1 MGIPIEINRQTM
13 QIFVRQVNGSLSTL
27 AVSDDQTVANVRA
40 TVSEQNGVS
49 VDELRLSANGLELAD
64 ETVLASCL
72 SDNATLEAMLRIRGG
87 GKKRKK
93 KNYLKPKRVA
103 HTQECPLGHPQVLQD
118 RQPGQDHAPEA
129 GVQAPHVRARCVHG
143 QPLRPSLLRQV
154 LRHFPVRPSQR
165 ISNAFTD
172 TSNRMESRLLPS
184 RLPVLFGNNNLTSL
198 PNQK

>member
-87 GKKRKK
+87 GNKH
-93 KNYLKPKRVA
+93 KNVPLATLKYYKIDSQGKIMRLR
-103 HTQECPLGHPQVLQD
+103 QECKHPM
-118 RQPGQDHAPEA
+118 
-129 GVQAPHVRARCVHG
+129 C
-143 QPLRPSLLRQV
+143 
-154 LRHFPVRPSQR
+154 
-165 ISNAFTD
+165 
-172 TSNRMESRLLPS
+172 
-184 RLPVLFGNNNLTSL
+184 
-198 PNQK
+198 

>member
-49 VDELRLSANGLELAD
+49 ADELRLSANGLELAD

-72 SDNATLEAMLRIRGG
+72 SDNATLEAMLRRGG

-103 HTQECPLGHPQVLQD
+103 HKHKNVPLATLKYYKID
-118 RQPGQDHAPEA
+118 
-129 GVQAPHVRARCVHG
+129 
-143 QPLRPSLLRQV
+143 
-154 LRHFPVRPSQR
+154 SQ
-165 ISNAFTD
+165 
-172 TSNRMESRLLPS
+172 
-184 RLPVLFGNNNLTSL
+184 
-198 PNQK
+198 